1 MKSQKFESYY
11 KTPGTLALN
20 FASKTAC
27 EDSVSYVT
35 STELIKSELFTS
47 QHDVTI
53 HKI

>member
-1 MKSQKFESYY
+1 MKSQEFEGYY

-27 EDSVSYVT
+27 EDRVSHVT
-35 STELIKSELFTS
+35 STELIKSKLFTS
-47 QHDVTI
+47 QHDATI